1 MKISFLLSVIALSF
15 SFCPLAKAQSSGGVT
30 SPEVWFRT
38 VLATSNL
45 QGYYL
50 WKDFSG
56 DSVRNLLYDSRGA
69 AYVTEFRQQRDNITT
84 FNFHPALDNITDII
98 GDYEACI
105 IGHHKTKVN
114 YMLKIMPDSFCLNIL
129 GQDYDIICTGR
140 LINKKDFLLLKCRE
154 EKDIDVLLSNGYSNK
169 REYIVKILNRKKI
182 KLDEVIL
189 KRK

>member
-1 MKISFLLSVIALSF
+1 MCSCSTIKEI
-15 SFCPLAKAQSSGGVT
+15 P
-30 SPEVWFRT
+30 
-38 VLATSNL
+38 
-45 QGYYL
+45 
-50 WKDFSG
+50 
-56 DSVRNLLYDSRGA
+56 
-69 AYVTEFRQQRDNITT
+69 IT
-84 FNFHPALDNITDII
+84 NITDIV

-114 YMLKIMPDSFCLNIL
+114 YMLKIMPDSFCLKIL

>member
-15 SFCPLAKAQSSGGVT
+15 SFCHLAKAQSPGGVT
-30 SPEVWFRT
+30 SREVWFRA
-38 VLATSNL
+38 VPATSNL
-45 QGYYL
+45 QGDYL

-69 AYVTEFRQQRDNITT
+69 AYGTEFRQQRDNITT
-84 FNFHPALDNITDII
+84 FNFHPALDNITDIV

>member
-1 MKISFLLSVIALSF
+1 MYSCSTIKEI
-15 SFCPLAKAQSSGGVT
+15 P
-30 SPEVWFRT
+30 
-38 VLATSNL
+38 
-45 QGYYL
+45 
-50 WKDFSG
+50 
-56 DSVRNLLYDSRGA
+56 
-69 AYVTEFRQQRDNITT
+69 IT
-84 FNFHPALDNITDII
+84 NITDIV
-98 GDYEACI
+98 GDYETCI

-114 YMLKIMPDSFCLNIL
+114 YMLKILPDSFCLNIL